1 MTPRSLGLRTE
12 AWFVEEVEDLGD
24 ALALRTPSIPDAH
37 WGNLLA
43 FAGPPSA
50 GDRGLWE
57 ARFAEA
63 FARHPG
69 ITHATFAWD
78 DPDGREGDLASF
90 VDAGYEVDRNIV
102 RTATP
107 HQLSAAP
114 PQPPGF
120 ALRRVDD
127 ASSWRAFRAVQHT
140 GVRDTDEAPE
150 AYARFLRRVLAR
162 TLRWVR
168 SGGPRGLHGGW
179 HLATL
184 DGRPAGTMGL
194 YVREGLGRF
203 QDVRVAPELRRRG
216 VASMMVHA
224 VARDGFERL
233 GAERLVIMAD
243 EGTSADRIYRRL
255 GFREVERFVGVC
267 HRDLRRR
274 DATAS
279 YR

>member
-12 AWFVEEVEDLGD
+12 AWFVEEVDDLGD

-43 FAGPPSA
+43 FAGPPGA
-50 GDRGLWE
+50 GDRGRWE
-57 ARFAEA
+57 ARFAET
-63 FARHPG
+63 FARDPG
-69 ITHATFAWD
+69 VTHATFAWD
-78 DPDGREGDLASF
+78 DPHGREGDLASF
-90 VDAGYEVDRNIV
+90 EDAGYDVDRNTV

-107 HQLSAAP
+107 RDLAAAP

-127 ASSWRAFRAVQHT
+127 APSWRAFRAVQHS

-168 SGGPRGLHGGW
+168 DGGPPGLHGGW
-179 HLATL
+179 YLATL
-184 DGRPAGTMGL
+184 DGQPAGTMGL

-203 QDVRVAPELRRRG
+203 QDVRVVPTLRRRG
-216 VASMMVHA
+216 VASAMVHA
-224 VARDGFERL
+224 VARDGFARL
-233 GAERLVIMAD
+233 GAARLVIMAD
-243 EGTSADRIYRRL
+243 EGASADRIYGRL
-255 GFREVERFVGVC
+255 GFRQVERFVGVC
-267 HRDLRRR
+267 HRDVRRR
-274 DATAS
+274 AETTPT
-279 YR
+279 R